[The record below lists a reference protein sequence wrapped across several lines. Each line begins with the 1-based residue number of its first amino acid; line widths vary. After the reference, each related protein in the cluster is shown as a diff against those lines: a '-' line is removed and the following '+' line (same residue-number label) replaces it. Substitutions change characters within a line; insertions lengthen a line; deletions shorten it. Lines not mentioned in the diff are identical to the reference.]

1 MLLAQSE
8 YNRSPKEK
16 ESLNLFDPAFQS
28 SIVLPY
34 IQSFNGSSIE
44 MDESNAFGIEYF
56 DNTHGINYWIENIGN
71 NKALALQVFPK
82 DVASMGNCASDK
94 NCPEL
99 DTLACCSSRDRCEAK
114 IYPHHTTGKYFY
126 EWKFMIPDDFIIQ
139 GIGNNGKKTRHFI
152 AQWHQAY
159 NYESTRRNSELKKTK
174 VKWKHNQIVDCEG
187 RKLNLKGKPPI
198 TFNLMHDDNDMDQRL
213 DLVISYGTQYNF
225 HWLENCI
232 TDTNSIKGG
241 RQYKIKNIVNAG
253 QWVKILTE
261 INWSSDV
268 SEGYMR
274 IWVNDLPYEITMEN
288 DVRILEESNGSSPS
302 KIIGANLYIDKY
314 EYAQPNYL
322 KLGHYRSN
330 MSVAHLIFIDDI
342 KITEA
347 YPVP

>member
-1 MLLAQSE
+1 
-8 YNRSPKEK
+8 
-16 ESLNLFDPAFQS
+16 
-28 SIVLPY
+28 
-34 IQSFNGSSIE
+34 
-44 MDESNAFGIEYF
+44 
-56 DNTHGINYWIENIGN
+56 
-71 NKALALQVFPK
+71 
-82 DVASMGNCASDK
+82 
-94 NCPEL
+94 
-99 DTLACCSSRDRCEAK
+99 
-114 IYPHHTTGKYFY
+114 
-126 EWKFMIPDDFIIQ
+126 
-139 GIGNNGKKTRHFI
+139 
-152 AQWHQAY
+152 
-159 NYESTRRNSELKKTK
+159 
-174 VKWKHNQIVDCEG
+174 
-187 RKLNLKGKPPI
+187 
-198 TFNLMHDDNDMDQRL
+198 MHDDNDMDQRL

-241 RQYKIKNIVNAG
+241 RQYKIKNIVNTG

-274 IWVNDLPYEITMEN
+274 IWVNDLPYQITMEN
-288 DVRILEESNGSSPS
+288 DARILEESNGSSPS

-347 YPVP
+347 HPVP